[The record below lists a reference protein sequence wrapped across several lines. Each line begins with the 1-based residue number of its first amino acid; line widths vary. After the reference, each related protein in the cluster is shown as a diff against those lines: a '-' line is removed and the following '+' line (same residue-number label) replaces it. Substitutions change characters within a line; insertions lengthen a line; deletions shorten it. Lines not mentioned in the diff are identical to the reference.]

1 MTQDSATLRLI
12 FLTCKGSITMKIFY
26 LNNPAAGHKNGKKYF
41 HPILDALKK
50 RGIGFDYVQ
59 TEYAG
64 HGIKII
70 HELNF
75 EQYDAVIVSGGDGTL
90 FEGLNGYFA
99 NGSKKRIPFGV
110 IPIGRGNA
118 FARDLDLVPS
128 RWEEALDAIKSGKTK
143 KVDVGVFTTNGE
155 VYYFINILGFGF
167 VTDIA
172 TTAYTLRMFGD
183 LSYLLGVFYRTIALR
198 PYHLTIEIDGRIMER
213 ENVFVEI
220 SNSRYTGKDFLMAP
234 SAKLD
239 DGLLDITLLN
249 KLSRGKVLQ
258 CLPKIFTGAHGT
270 MKEVEMF
277 QAKQIKIKTS
287 VPKILTPDGQLMG
300 STPIEVKC
308 LPRALEVFTKAD

>member
-1 MTQDSATLRLI
+1 MR
-12 FLTCKGSITMKIFY
+12 IFY

-41 HPILDALKK
+41 PLILEALKK
-50 RGIGFDYVQ
+50 RGIEFDSVQ
-59 TEYAG
+59 TEFAG
-64 HGIKII
+64 HGITIVRN
-70 HELNF
+70 LNF
-75 EQYDAVIVSGGDGTL
+75 EAYDAVIVSGGDGTI
-90 FEGLNGYFA
+90 FEAVNGYFA
-99 NGSKKRIPFGV
+99 NASKKRIPFGV

-128 RWEEALDAIKSGKTK
+128 RWEEALDAVQHGTTK
-143 KVDVGVFTTNGE
+143 KVDVGTFTTNGT

-172 TTAYTLRMFGD
+172 GTAYTMRMFGD
-183 LSYLLGVFYRTIALR
+183 LSYIIGVLYQTMALK
-198 PYHLTIEIDGRIMER
+198 PYHLTMEVDGRILER

-239 DGLLDITLLN
+239 DGLLDVTLLN
-249 KLSRGKVLQ
+249 KLSRLKVLQ
-258 CLPKIFTGAHGT
+258 CLPKIFTGTHGT

-277 QAKQIKIKTS
+277 QAKHIKITTS
-287 VPKILTPDGQLMG
+287 SPKLLTPDGQLMG

-308 LPRALEVFTKAD
+308 LPGALEVFTKANQNLF